1 VLTKSRFN
9 LLQQQQQ
16 QQQMMI
22 MMMMYVCWLVQN
34 IELYIVIIIE
44 QSN

>member
-22 MMMMYVCWLVQN
+22 MMMMYVCWLVGA
-34 IELYIVIIIE
+34 EY
-44 QSN
+44 